1 MSPAGTDLSINLSA
15 VVYQENGTWIAHCL
29 ELDIVAEGKDAD
41 DAIDSLISLCDF
53 QIKVALGEGDL
64 GSVFRPAPPEIWRM
78 FSAGK
83 RRLLA
88 EKTRSGGK
96 TPFNAPVD
104 RFEARQL
111 AVA

>member
-1 MSPAGTDLSINLSA
+1 MSTTGVDLSINLSA
-15 VVYQENGTWIAHCL
+15 VVYQEDGTWIAHCL

-41 DAIDSLISLCDF
+41 DAIDALISLCDF
-53 QIKVALGEGDL
+53 QIKVALAEGDL
-64 GSVFRPAPPEIWRM
+64 ESIFRPAPPEIWRM

-83 RRLLA
+83 RRVLA

-96 TPFNAPVD
+96 TPFKTPVD